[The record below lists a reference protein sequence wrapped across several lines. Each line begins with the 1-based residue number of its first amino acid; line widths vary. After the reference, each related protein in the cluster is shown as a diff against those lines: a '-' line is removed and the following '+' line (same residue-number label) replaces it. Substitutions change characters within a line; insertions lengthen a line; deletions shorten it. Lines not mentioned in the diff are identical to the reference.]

1 MLVPITEQVFIPIH
15 RIERISFFGT
25 TAHVKFTDTR
35 DVERLEDED
44 AQRLMMFVNNV
55 VAMQAPIQKP
65 VENHEKRGKR

>member
-1 MLVPITEQVFIPIH
+1 MLIPITERVFVPIH